1 MDTMLL
7 LRLLAVLCIFSV
19 FTGAQARS
27 KNPIYGVWQVSEIL
41 ITGDGAKT
49 ISNPQPGL
57 LIFAGKHYSYMY
69 IPGDKERSPFVGD
82 VVTQQEK
89 VDAFDSFFA
98 NTGTYERSGTTLTM
112 IPLVAKNPGFEGGGY
127 VRYQVKIDG
136 NNLWITANNDDFYFR
151 KNGKILPAPGPA
163 GQSTIRFVR
172 IE

>member
-1 MDTMLL
+1 MDMMQV

-19 FTGAQARS
+19 FAGAQARS
-27 KNPIYGVWQVSEIL
+27 KNSIDGVWQVSEIL

-98 NTGTYERSGTTLTM
+98 NAGTYERSGTTLTM
-112 IPLVAKNPGFEGGGY
+112 TPFVSKNPGFEGGGY
-127 VRYQVKIDG
+127 VRYQIKIDA
-136 NNLWITANNDDFYFR
+136 NNLWLMAKNDDFYFR
-151 KNGKILPAPGPA
+151 KNGKILPAAGPA
-163 GQSTIRFVR
+163 GASTIKFKR